1 MTIILFFDTET
12 TGLFPKS
19 MENNEL
25 LPSIIQLSY
34 ILYDTDK
41 KEIIDHFNEY
51 IKQIKSYEAT
61 GDLVNAETRVAN
73 FIKILD
79 EDRNSPYTD
88 EKLKILFEKQ
98 HKILV
103 SRKTISK
110 YRTKLNI
117 SKSLDRKI

>member
-1 MTIILFFDTET
+1 MSTSSILLEFLQKT
-12 TGLFPKS
+12 
-19 MENNEL
+19 
-25 LPSIIQLSY
+25 
-34 ILYDTDK
+34 
-41 KEIIDHFNEY
+41 
-51 IKQIKSYEAT
+51 
-61 GDLVNAETRVAN
+61 
-73 FIKILD
+73 ILD

>member
-1 MTIILFFDTET
+1 MKIKKV
-12 TGLFPKS
+12 GLKIKKTKKT
-19 MENNEL
+19 L
-25 LPSIIQLSY
+25 LLEFLQK
-34 ILYDTDK
+34 T
-41 KEIIDHFNEY
+41 
-51 IKQIKSYEAT
+51 
-61 GDLVNAETRVAN
+61 
-73 FIKILD
+73 ILD

>member
-1 MTIILFFDTET
+1 MKIKKVGLKIKKTKKTI
-12 TGLFPKS
+12 
-19 MENNEL
+19 L
-25 LPSIIQLSY
+25 LEFLQK
-34 ILYDTDK
+34 T
-41 KEIIDHFNEY
+41 
-51 IKQIKSYEAT
+51 
-61 GDLVNAETRVAN
+61 
-73 FIKILD
+73 ILD

>member
-1 MTIILFFDTET
+1 MKIKKV
-12 TGLFPKS
+12 GLKIKKTKKT
-19 MENNEL
+19 L
-25 LPSIIQLSY
+25 LLEFLQQ
-34 ILYDTDK
+34 T
-41 KEIIDHFNEY
+41 
-51 IKQIKSYEAT
+51 
-61 GDLVNAETRVAN
+61 
-73 FIKILD
+73 ILD

>member
-1 MTIILFFDTET
+1 MKIKKV
-12 TGLFPKS
+12 GLKIKTKKT
-19 MENNEL
+19 L
-25 LPSIIQLSY
+25 LLEFLQK
-34 ILYDTDK
+34 T
-41 KEIIDHFNEY
+41 
-51 IKQIKSYEAT
+51 
-61 GDLVNAETRVAN
+61 
-73 FIKILD
+73 ILD

-117 SKSLDRKI
+117 SKSLDRKFSL

>member
-1 MTIILFFDTET
+1 LKIKKV
-12 TGLFPKS
+12 GLKIKKTKKT
-19 MENNEL
+19 L
-25 LPSIIQLSY
+25 LLEFLQK
-34 ILYDTDK
+34 T
-41 KEIIDHFNEY
+41 
-51 IKQIKSYEAT
+51 
-61 GDLVNAETRVAN
+61 
-73 FIKILD
+73 ILD